1 MWLEWTIRHVD
12 GVIVYV
18 VEQSLHRAFFSSLRF
33 VLAPLQPLTINGRD
47 QRARFIPNGPPQP
60 LLTEQNED
68 EVKIDQ
74 DEKEKLKNDLVQLKN
89 ELEKSKETIARLQK
103 SEEQM
108 RERYSFA
115 QDGISVA
122 WT

>member
-1 MWLEWTIRHVD
+1 M
-12 GVIVYV
+12 YV
-18 VEQSLHRAFFSSLRF
+18 VEHSLHRSFFSFLRF

-47 QRARFIPNGPPQP
+47 QRTRFIPNGPPQP

-89 ELEKSKETIARLQK
+89 ELEKSKETIARLLK

-115 QDGISVA
+115 QDAINVVC
-122 WT
+122 T